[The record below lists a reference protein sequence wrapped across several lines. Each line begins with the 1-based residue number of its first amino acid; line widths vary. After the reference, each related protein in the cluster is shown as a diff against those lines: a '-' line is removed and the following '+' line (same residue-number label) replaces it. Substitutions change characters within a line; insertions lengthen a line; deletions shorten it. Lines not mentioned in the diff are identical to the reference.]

1 MSARANGIA
10 ANADP
15 IPLSQGEIASQVA
28 GQVGSECLKAA
39 CIAYFNREAKRT
51 RTDMATAGARI
62 LSGVAA

>member
-15 IPLSQGEIASQVA
+15 IPLSQSEIAARTA
-28 GQVGSECLKAA
+28 GQVGSECLKEA
-39 CIAYFNREAKRT
+39 CVAYFNREAKRT

-62 LSGVAA
+62 LSGVAS